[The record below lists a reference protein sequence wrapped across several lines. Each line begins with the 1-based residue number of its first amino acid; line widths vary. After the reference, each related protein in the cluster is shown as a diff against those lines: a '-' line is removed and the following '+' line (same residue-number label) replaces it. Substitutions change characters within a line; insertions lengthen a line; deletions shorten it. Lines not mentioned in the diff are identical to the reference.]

1 MNRARLSG
9 ATQANAGSELANPG
23 APGRGRWWL
32 LAMGTGMAL
41 ALIGVVMMSSVP
53 MLWPRVVR
61 TQLFAGI
68 VMIVVGAVLAASPLA
83 TSIKRWLLPWAL
95 LLFCCNAMVFLYVLR
110 LVPIRSQ
117 VVWEF
122 PWAAP
127 LTLSSVLAAAILFA
141 RQSRGAPVLGFPTI
155 AFAQVRT
162 WRWWLSDVPSI
173 MRVLA
178 LTLIALSLT
187 RPRTYKNV
195 IREIDSID
203 IMIVFDASKSM
214 EEADMGRDRFDVA
227 QRVVRHFLRRS
238 KEDRVGLVVFA
249 TKAMLQSPLTS
260 DTRSLDQMVADLQ
273 IGDVPEMGTAIGDGL
288 ALGLAQ
294 LRRVDT
300 KSKVVILLS
309 DGDTNSDTQF
319 DTDEASALAKKMGV
333 KVYTVL
339 VGQPGGI
346 FGGNDVDPATLM
358 NISKQT
364 GGLFF
369 QASDESSFE
378 RGFDVVRRS
387 LDKTKRK
394 TTERI
399 ADHELFVWFLVPAL
413 LLLILEKLMLV
424 SYWRRFP

>member
-1 MNRARLSG
+1 VVRAQLFG
-9 ATQANAGSELANPG
+9 GLAIVVI
-23 APGRGRWWL
+23 
-32 LAMGTGMAL
+32 GTGL
-41 ALIGVVMMSSVP
+41 ALSPMS
-53 MLWPRVVR
+53 VR
-61 TQLFAGI
+61 
-68 VMIVVGAVLAASPLA
+68 S
-83 TSIKRWLLPWAL
+83 KRALLPWAVL
-95 LLFCCNAMVFLYVLR
+95 LLCYDIIAYLYVLR
-110 LVPIRSQ
+110 FVPIRSQ

-122 PWAAP
+122 PLAAP
-127 LTLSSVLAAAILFA
+127 LVASSLLAAAILFA
-141 RQSRGAPVLGFPTI
+141 RQSRGAPVLGFSSI

-162 WRWWLSDVPSI
+162 WRWWLADVPSI
-173 MRVLA
+173 IRVTA
-178 LTLIALSLT
+178 VALIALSLT

-195 IREIDSID
+195 TREIDSID

-214 EEADMGRDRFDVA
+214 EETDMGRDRFDVA

-249 TKAMLQSPLTS
+249 TRAMLQSPLTS

-294 LRRVDT
+294 LRKVDT

-319 DTDEASALAKKMGV
+319 DTEGAAALAQKMGV

-358 NISKQT
+358 NISKAT

-378 RGFDVVRRS
+378 RGFDVVRKS

-394 TTERI
+394 TTDRI
-399 ADHELFVWFLVPAL
+399 PDHELFVWFLVPAL
-413 LLLILEKLMLV
+413 MLLVLEKLLMA
-424 SYWRRFP
+424 SWWRRLP